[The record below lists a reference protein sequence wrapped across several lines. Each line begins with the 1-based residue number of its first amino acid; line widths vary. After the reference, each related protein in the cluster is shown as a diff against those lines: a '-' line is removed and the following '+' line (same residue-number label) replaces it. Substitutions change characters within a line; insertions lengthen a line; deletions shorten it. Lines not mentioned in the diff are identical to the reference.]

1 MCPQKQIAVT
11 LKLLKPKKQSC
22 VRHSHYRDKPYKY
35 MYHIEQCSQ
44 QTRVSLTRPCFHLH
58 LRWRGA
64 VSQPAR
70 GPMLQGADLCSQNS
84 PAGLEEPGTGSHPP
98 LAAR

>member
-1 MCPQKQIAVT
+1 
-11 LKLLKPKKQSC
+11 
-22 VRHSHYRDKPYKY
+22 
-35 MYHIEQCSQ
+35 MYHIEQCLQ
-44 QTRVSLTRPCFHLH
+44 QTLVLLTRPCFHLH

-84 PAGLEEPGTGSHPP
+84 PAGLEELSTGFHRP
-98 LAAR
+98 LAGR